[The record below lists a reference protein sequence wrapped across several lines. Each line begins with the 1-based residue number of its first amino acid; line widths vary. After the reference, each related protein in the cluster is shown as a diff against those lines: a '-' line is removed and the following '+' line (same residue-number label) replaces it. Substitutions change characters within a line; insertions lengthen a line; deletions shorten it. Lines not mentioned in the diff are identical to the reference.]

1 MKKYTF
7 FFFFTQFAINCFSQT
22 SGQLKIS
29 IESFKC
35 INKSWDGLIEFDGPG
50 NEVSVT
56 YSYRIY
62 NPSNTGAARRG
73 ADGTV
78 IYGANI
84 NGMTRAG
91 TETPDHGGIT
101 NGNVVPVYKTL
112 MNEHINANDYII
124 IAPTVWEWDAP
135 EKNTINNFNV
145 QLEND
150 LNWVIT
156 QPYPFLINPVTY
168 SDPFNGRVVKI
179 NNAFGYGQALK
190 YHNIFKNIFC
200 PLQTQGN
207 RVIGIDAGD
216 FNNEC
221 LVVYSPTLLV
231 LDTKVLWGLYMN
243 NYTATHPQPGTSHAA
258 TESRTD
264 FINGVNI
271 PFKENTYAIETSNG
285 SYSVF
290 LRIEFTPDVQSTP
303 PQPSPAPKYTKQPLI
318 NKFPNQP
325 INTIKG
331 NPSASYTMNN
341 ELLYGQ
347 WKGIIGAN
355 SDTKSSPFL
364 FKINNNVFWLLD
376 NNGSSMAS
384 GGFKI
389 ENNNFTSTYYYP
401 NGDNFTILS
410 ASYNPSTGELSGT
423 WSGNG
428 VNANKKGN
436 WLAVKQ
442 SN

>member
-1 MKKYTF
+1 MKKYAF
-7 FFFFTQFAINCFSQT
+7 FFFFIQCSINCFSQT
-22 SGQLKIS
+22 PGQLKIS

-62 NPSNTGAARRG
+62 HPSNTGAARRG

-101 NGNVVPVYKTL
+101 NGDVVPVYKTL
-112 MNEHINANDYII
+112 MNEHINADDYII
-124 IAPTVWEWDAP
+124 IAPSVWEWDGP
-135 EKNTINNFNV
+135 EKNTINNFNA

-156 QPYPFLINPVTY
+156 QPYPFLNSPVNY
-168 SDPFNGRVVKI
+168 SDPFNGRVIKI
-179 NNAFGYGQALK
+179 FDKYENGYGPALK
-190 YHNIFKNIFC
+190 YQHVFQNCFC
-200 PLQTQGN
+200 PLNAQGN
-207 RVIGIDAGD
+207 KVIGISAGT
-216 FNNEC
+216 FNNQC
-221 LVVYSPTLLV
+221 TIAYPPTLLV
-231 LDTKVLWGLYMN
+231 LDTKVLYGLYIN
-243 NYTATHPQPGTSHAA
+243 NYTATHPNRGTSNAA
-258 TESRTD
+258 KESRTN
-264 FINGVNI
+264 FIDGVTI
-271 PFKENTYAIETSNG
+271 PFKEDSYAIETSNG

-290 LRIEFTPDVQSTP
+290 LRIEFTPDIQSP
-303 PQPSPAPKYTKQPLI
+303 PPPPAPKI
-318 NKFPNQP
+318 NKEPIINKYPIQP
-325 INTIKG
+325 VNTIKG

-341 ELLYGQ
+341 ELLYGK

-355 SDTKSSPFL
+355 GDTKSSPFL

-376 NNGSSMAS
+376 NNGSSVAS